1 MASSDDQPFASA
13 RLLFIEDGQA
23 RIWDPVSAE
32 ISSGGVDT
40 VPGDLEHVSLS
51 TGGSYISG
59 LTLVDGVPVVVVFN
73 RVSGD
78 LVRTFELD
86 GAGLYDLALS
96 PNGLS
101 LAYIT
106 SEGIPTQTP
115 TTPPQQSGTPT
126 ETPEPT
132 DGATPTPTSTP
143 TGAPQSSVVLTV
155 NLLDLNGTGPP
166 EVVDTCAMPC
176 TGITWS
182 PLSDYIVWGQADG
195 LWGASTGSPE
205 EPELLQEPFVAGVSG
220 SGQTTGSY
228 LPLKFSLS
236 GRYVLVRKGIPAGTV
251 LSVVDR
257 STGRLENLPGTG
269 AYTGDGTGVAW
280 LTGDA
285 LFIARPGIAGLD
297 LLPAGEIWG
306 LTPGDPDTLF
316 ENLAVFPLPGDSNSR
331 PAAPVQ
337 VSDGRV
343 GFSLVNLRD
352 GNDSEVNGLYL
363 LDPGTGTLER
373 VNFLPLV
380 LVDELIW
387 LPDLS
392 GALVLSQSRLL
403 FVPSGF
409 GPVYSMRL
417 LLGTGA
423 CCFRWIP

>member
-1 MASSDDQPFASA
+1 
-13 RLLFIEDGQA
+13 
-23 RIWDPVSAE
+23 
-32 ISSGGVDT
+32 
-40 VPGDLEHVSLS
+40 
-51 TGGSYISG
+51 
-59 LTLVDGVPVVVVFN
+59 
-73 RVSGD
+73 
-78 LVRTFELD
+78 
-86 GAGLYDLALS
+86 
-96 PNGLS
+96 
-101 LAYIT
+101 
-106 SEGIPTQTP
+106 
-115 TTPPQQSGTPT
+115 
-126 ETPEPT
+126 
-132 DGATPTPTSTP
+132 
-143 TGAPQSSVVLTV
+143 
-155 NLLDLNGTGPP
+155 LNGTGPP

-228 LPLKFSLS
+228 LPLKFSFS

-297 LLPAGEIWG
+297 LLPAGESWG

-373 VNFLPLV
+373 VNVLPLV

-392 GALVLSQSRLL
+392 GALVLSKSRLL